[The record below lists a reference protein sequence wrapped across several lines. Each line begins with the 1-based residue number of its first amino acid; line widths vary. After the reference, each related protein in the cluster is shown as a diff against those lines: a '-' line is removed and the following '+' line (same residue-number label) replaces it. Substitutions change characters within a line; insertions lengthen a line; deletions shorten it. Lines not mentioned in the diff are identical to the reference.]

1 VRLEGSRSTR
11 AAIAVH
17 GAFAIAFAF
26 VVARTLADPRAIAQ
40 TDFTAFFTGWWLI
53 LHGRGAELYDVV
65 AQQAAQHAI
74 IGDHE
79 FPSGLLAF
87 LHPPHAALAGLP
99 LGLVGERFGEPAAF
113 WVWTAINLALLARLA
128 RGLAGLLSLTSLPG
142 RALIATALL
151 GSFPVFLTLREGQVA
166 ILLAV
171 ALLGLYTAT
180 REGRAPVAAGWLLV
194 ISLKPQLVPLPLA
207 LLVARRQGRTLA
219 YAAVFA
225 AVALL
230 ASAAALGPAIFGRY
244 LGSLVA
250 LQDHLGRG
258 VPGAMLS
265 LRGLLVRT
273 FGAENEPLAT
283 RISFVALGVASLAI
297 GLAARRRPK
306 APDAP
311 SCDER
316 LVFATTFAAALFF
329 SPHLFPADLTL
340 WAVPL
345 ALAAAALRDGRDAR
359 AARAFGVFALA
370 WPLTLAVTIAVVPWP
385 RLFFEAAT
393 GLGLV
398 ALVWISRLARRPSAR

>member
-1 VRLEGSRSTR
+1 VLLGGPRAAR

-17 GAFAIAFAF
+17 GAFAIAFAV
-26 VVARTLADPRAIAQ
+26 VVARTLADPRALAQ
-40 TDFTAFFTGWWLI
+40 TDFTAFYTGWWLI
-53 LHGRGAELYDVV
+53 LHGRGADLYDVV
-65 AQQAAQHAI
+65 AQRAAQHAI

-99 LGLVGERFGEPAAF
+99 LGLVAERFGEPVAF
-113 WVWTAINLALLARLA
+113 WLWTAINVALLARLA
-128 RGLAGLLSLTSLPG
+128 RGLAGLLSLTSLSG

-180 REGRAPVAAGWLLV
+180 RQGRAPAAAGWLLV
-194 ISLKPQLVPLPLA
+194 LSLKPQLVPLPLA

-219 YAAVFA
+219 YAVIFA
-225 AVALL
+225 AAALL

-244 LGSLVA
+244 LGGLGV
-250 LQDHLGRG
+250 LQAHLGRG
-258 VPGAMLS
+258 VPVGMLS

-273 FGAENEPLAT
+273 LGAENEPLAT
-283 RISFVALGVASLAI
+283 RLSFVALGVASLAL
-297 GLAARRRPK
+297 GLAARRRPE
-306 APDAP
+306 APGAL
-311 SCDER
+311 SGDER

-345 ALAAAALRDGRDAR
+345 ALTAAALRDGGDAR
-359 AARAFGVFALA
+359 AVRAFGVFALA
-370 WPLTLAVTIAVVPWP
+370 WPLTIGLTLAVGAWP

-393 GLGLV
+393 GLCLV
-398 ALVWISRLARRPSAR
+398 ALVWISRLAGRASRG

>member
-1 VRLEGSRSTR
+1 VLEGPRSAR
-11 AAIAVH
+11 AAIVVH
-17 GAFAIAFAF
+17 GAFALAFAF
-26 VVARTLADPRAIAQ
+26 IIARTLADPSAIAQ

-53 LHGRGAELYDVV
+53 LHGRGAELYDVA

-74 IGDHE
+74 IGAHE

-87 LHPPHAALAGLP
+87 LHPPHAALASLP
-99 LGLVGERFGEPAAF
+99 FGLVAESFGEPAAF
-113 WVWTAINLALLARLA
+113 WLWTAINVALLARLA
-128 RGLAGLLSLTSLPG
+128 RGLAGLLSLTTLSG

-171 ALLGLYTAT
+171 AFLGLYTAT
-180 REGRAPVAAGWLLV
+180 QQGRSPVAAGWLLV
-194 ISLKPQLVPLPLA
+194 LSLKPQLVPLPLA

-225 AVALL
+225 AAALIV
-230 ASAAALGPAIFGRY
+230 SAAALGPAIFGRY
-244 LGSLVA
+244 LGGLGA
-250 LQDHLGRG
+250 LQAHLGRG

-273 FGAENEPLAT
+273 LGAEHEALAA
-283 RISFVALGVASLAI
+283 RLSFVALGIASLVL
-297 GLAARRRPK
+297 GLAARGRPEGRG
-306 APDAP
+306 AP
-311 SCDER
+311 SGDER

-345 ALAAAALRDGRDAR
+345 ALAAAALRDGADDR

-370 WPLTLAVTIAVVPWP
+370 WPLTIGMTLAVGAWP
-385 RLFFEAAT
+385 RLFLEAAT
-393 GLGLV
+393 GLCLL
-398 ALVWISRLARRPSAR
+398 ALVWISRLARRASTR

>member
-1 VRLEGSRSTR
+1 VT
-11 AAIAVH
+11 IAVH
-17 GAFAIAFAF
+17 GALAIAFAF
-26 VVARTLADPRAIAQ
+26 IVARTLADPGAIAQ

-74 IGDHE
+74 VGAHE

-99 LGLVGERFGEPAAF
+99 LGLVAERFGEPAAF
-113 WVWTAINLALLARLA
+113 WLWTAINVALLVRLA
-128 RGLAGLLSLTSLPG
+128 RGLAALLSLTSLSG

-180 REGRAPVAAGWLLV
+180 QQGRAPVAAGWLLV
-194 ISLKPQLVPLPLA
+194 LSVKPQLVPLILV

-225 AVALL
+225 VAALL

-244 LGSLVA
+244 LGGLGA
-250 LQDHLGRG
+250 LQAHLGRG
-258 VPGAMLS
+258 VPGGMLS
-265 LRGLLVRT
+265 LRGLLVRAL
-273 FGAENEPLAT
+273 GAENEALAT
-283 RISFVALGVASLAI
+283 RISFVALGVASLAF
-297 GLAARRRPK
+297 GLFARRRRSE
-306 APDAP
+306 APGAP
-311 SCDER
+311 SGDER

-345 ALAAAALRDGRDAR
+345 ALASAALRDGREVR
-359 AARAFGVFALA
+359 AAQAFGVFALA
-370 WPLTLAVTIAVVPWP
+370 WPLTIGVTLAVGAWP

-393 GLGLV
+393 GLCLA
-398 ALVWISRLARRPSAR
+398 ALVWISRLARRPPPP